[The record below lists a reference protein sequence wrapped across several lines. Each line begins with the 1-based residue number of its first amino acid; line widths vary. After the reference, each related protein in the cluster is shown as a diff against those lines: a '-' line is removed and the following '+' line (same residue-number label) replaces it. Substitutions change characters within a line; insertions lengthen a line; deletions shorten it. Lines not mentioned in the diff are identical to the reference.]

1 MEVGSPNNLTAITLG
16 SAISPSTTAKRNAR
30 ERRRVQAVN
39 EAFCK
44 LRRLV
49 PLMRTKDRSKR
60 VSKLKTLASAIE
72 YIAVLSDIL
81 SSHQE
86 SWIYRDRGIEVS
98 MEKVEKTLVN
108 ILTMVDLHNYSPANS
123 FTNKLANW
131 TTLNSKRYE
140 YSENVVSYK
149 IMYEYM

>member
-72 YIAVLSDIL
+72 YIAVLSDVL

-86 SWIYRDRGIEVS
+86 SW
-98 MEKVEKTLVN
+98 
-108 ILTMVDLHNYSPANS
+108 
-123 FTNKLANW
+123 
-131 TTLNSKRYE
+131 RYK

>member
-49 PLMRTKDRSKR
+49 PLMRTKDRDTSTVKM
-60 VSKLKTLASAIE
+60 LSATRSCTNTCDLNVVICK
-72 YIAVLSDIL
+72 SN
-81 SSHQE
+81 SSH
-86 SWIYRDRGIEVS
+86 SSSDNAATGRYWKKLCSCPHDIECTPYFKHRA
-98 MEKVEKTLVN
+98 EKLQHCLKSNPEPPV
-108 ILTMVDLHNYSPANS
+108 
-123 FTNKLANW
+123 
-131 TTLNSKRYE
+131 
-140 YSENVVSYK
+140 
-149 IMYEYM
+149 